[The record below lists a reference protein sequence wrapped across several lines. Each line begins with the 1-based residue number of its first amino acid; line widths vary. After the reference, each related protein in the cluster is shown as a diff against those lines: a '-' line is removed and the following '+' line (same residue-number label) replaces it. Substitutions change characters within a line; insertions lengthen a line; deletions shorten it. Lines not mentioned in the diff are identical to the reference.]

1 MTLFHGENSE
11 SVPFAR
17 SARILPLGLTMS
29 EVENYPK
36 NSEKHVELLASLVV
50 DCWDIRDLMR
60 FAKDTLQSAYTR
72 DEDLFIEDYLW
83 HREDFDERGK
93 ND

>member
-1 MTLFHGENSE
+1 
-11 SVPFAR
+11 
-17 SARILPLGLTMS
+17 MS

-36 NSEKHVELLASLVV
+36 NSEKHVEILASLVV
-50 DCWDIRDLMR
+50 DCWDMQDLMR
-60 FAKDTLQSAYTR
+60 FAKDTLEAAYTK

-83 HREDFDERGK
+83 HKTEFDEREE